1 MQTSG
6 KVLGKVH
13 QLEKHHLLCQPTIRR
28 LEKED
33 VVVVEIYVVW
43 VVWLVVRGW
52 WLVVFL
58 KCCVGHGIWN
68 MLFQIDSLL
77 FVKRPLFFSR
87 RQRLVHVL
95 FFNLSRIK
103 TVKM

>member
-33 VVVVEIYVVW
+33 VVVVEMYVVW
-43 VVWLVVRGW
+43 VVWLVVGGVLKMLCW
-52 WLVVFL
+52 TWYLEHVVS
-58 KCCVGHGIWN
+58 N
-68 MLFQIDSLL
+68 
-77 FVKRPLFFSR
+77 
-87 RQRLVHVL
+87 
-95 FFNLSRIK
+95 
-103 TVKM
+103 